1 MANPREQGG
10 TDWGK
15 VGAVA
20 GVISVL
26 IALMALPS
34 QVSWIRELVPGRGST
49 VEVSPSAESGASPTS
64 EAGSDGATPS
74 ADSTPAG
81 GSTDSASGN
90 GASDGSARLVTVEV
104 PMVTGLSVAAAM
116 DALADA
122 RLVGQ
127 VAPWPLNSTPVTSDQ
142 VSSTMPAAGLQ
153 VMPGS
158 LVMLLVST
166 NGWG

>member
-20 GVISVL
+20 GVVSVL

-49 VEVSPSAESGASPTS
+49 VEVSPSTESGASPTS
-64 EAGSDGATPS
+64 GAGSGDATPS
-74 ADSTPAG
+74 ADSTPEG
-81 GSTDSASGN
+81 GSADSASGN
-90 GASDGSARLVTVEV
+90 GASDGSAPTRVEV
-104 PMVTGLSVAAAM
+104 PMVVGLSVADAM

-142 VSSTMPAAGLQ
+142 VSSTMPAAGFE

-158 LVMLLVST
+158 LVMLLLSA